1 MRLDQYLAQYYPEKS
16 RSAWQKHILAGVV
29 TINGE
34 IAMSAKQ
41 KLGEDD
47 EVKILEAAPTPPK
60 ENLPVIYSDDNIIV
74 INKPAGILSHAK
86 GGIIEE
92 QTVANFIKDKT
103 TYGTET
109 NRPGIVH
116 RLDRDTSGVIV
127 TVRNSETAKLLQR
140 QFTDRKVKKSYIAI
154 VKGSLKHTEANI
166 DLPIERN
173 PKIPSQFRVGASGK
187 EAFTSYKVLDQ
198 HDDLYLVRLQPTTG
212 RTHQLR
218 VHMAYIGAPI
228 LGDKV
233 YGRKTDRMF
242 LHALSIE
249 ITIPPSKRVTFQA
262 PLPTEFE
269 KLFPGVTM

>member
-34 IAMSAKQ
+34 MAMSAKQ

-47 EVKILEAAPTPPK
+47 EVKILEAALTSPK

-127 TVRNSETAKLLQR
+127 TVRNPETAKLLQR

-198 HDDLYLVRLQPTTG
+198 HDDLYLVKLQPTTG

-249 ITIPPSKRVTFQA
+249 ITIPSSKRVTFQA

-269 KLFPGVTM
+269 KLFPGVAM